1 MSCSHCGAESAEGN
15 FCSQCGKSLAPAAC
29 QACGQHPPPGSVY
42 CTLCGELM
50 AGSLPA
56 GFAGLPEKSKK
67 NLVWGL
73 AGTGLAAAILF
84 VAWPVYSPGDSGSA
98 ERPSAPLATGAS
110 SVDLSSMTP
119 REAADRLFNRVM
131 AAVEQDDSEEVVQ
144 FLPMAIRAYEMAE
157 PLDLD
162 GKFHLAVLR
171 MEGALT
177 EAGLSA
183 AEEILAVSPNHLLG
197 LGVAAD
203 AALALGD
210 SVKALSYYR
219 RWLDVYDG
227 ELERGLPEYL
237 NHERMLPDM
246 ESRARAQVN

>member
-15 FCSQCGKSLAPAAC
+15 FCSHCGERLTPTAC
-29 QACGQHPPPGSVY
+29 QTCGQLPPPGSTY
-42 CTLCGELM
+42 CTHCGELM
-50 AGSLPA
+50 EGSLPG
-56 GFAGLPEKSKK
+56 GFAGLPDKRQKT
-67 NLVWGL
+67 LVWGL

-84 VAWPVYSPGDSGSA
+84 VAWPIYSPGESGSA
-98 ERPSAPLATGAS
+98 ERPPSPLATGAS

-210 SVKALSYYR
+210 TATAQRYYR

-227 ELERGLPEYL
+227 EIERDLPEYL